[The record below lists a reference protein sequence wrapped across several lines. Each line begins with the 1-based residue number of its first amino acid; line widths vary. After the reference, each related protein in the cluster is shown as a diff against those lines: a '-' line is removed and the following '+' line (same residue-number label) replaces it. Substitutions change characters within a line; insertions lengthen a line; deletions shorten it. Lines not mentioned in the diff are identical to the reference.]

1 VSEGQPEGATP
12 TFPLLRRID
21 EVWYQ
26 TERALCGALFML
38 MSLIVFA
45 AVVRDVFGT
54 RHSWLDVLVFFVIML
69 GAMFTRVSRE
79 GEKRLSAPL
88 KVVIAVLLT
97 VATGGLVELYVTLL
111 PEGFLWA
118 SKAALCL
125 MLWVGFLGASVA
137 TYEKQHLAL
146 EIGEKLWPKSIRHLV
161 KAFAHALT
169 SAACVVLL
177 LLSIESLTAH
187 HRTWAAADGFADVI
201 PTLEWLPQWVVFLIF
216 PYTFLAMAVRYLSQ
230 VVTTATKTDITP
242 EVGPS

>member
-1 VSEGQPEGATP
+1 MTAEPAETP
-12 TFPLLRRID
+12 SFPLLRRID
-21 EVWYQ
+21 ATWYRI
-26 TERALCGALFML
+26 ERALCGGLFLL
-38 MSLIVFA
+38 MALIVFA

-54 RHSWLDVLVFFVIML
+54 RHSWVDAGVYLLIML
-69 GAMFTRVSRE
+69 GAMFTRVRRE
-79 GEKRLSAPL
+79 GERVLSTGA
-88 KVVIAVLLT
+88 KVGIALLLT
-97 VATGGLVELYVTLL
+97 AATGGLIELYVTLL

-137 TYEKQHLAL
+137 SYEKQHLAL
-146 EIGEKLWPKSIRHLV
+146 EVGEKLWPKSIRHLV

-177 LLSIESLTAH
+177 LLSIESLSAH
-187 HRTWAAADGFADVI
+187 HKTWAAADGFADVI

-216 PYTFLAMAVRYLSQ
+216 PYTFLAMAVRFLAQ

-242 EVGPS
+242 EVGPT